1 MRYFILIIALFI
13 ATLSFSQGGKLIRIK
28 VNKGETG
35 NTGLTGPSGA
45 DGDDG
50 REVELQN
57 SGTYI
62 QWRYVGDVSWT
73 NLIDIVTITGA
84 DGSDGIDGA
93 DGTEIELQNSG
104 TYIQWRY
111 VGAGSWTNLIAISA
125 ITGADG
131 SDGADGVDG
140 STWYDGTGAPAG
152 GLGIDGDYY
161 LNDANGDVYIK
172 ASGSWSVTANIKGAD
187 GLGAGTVTVVT
198 GSAPIVIT
206 STATTTPNVTIDT
219 TSSYGAGTQYDLS
232 LKENKLTGTSG
243 QTLRFTGT
251 NTVAAS
257 SFLYNNGS
265 SIGINNTSPSGSLT
279 VNGSSYF
286 NSQTP
291 LNLYNASGTGIYTSF
306 QDNSYV
312 DNLVYSGSASAK
324 TFTLG
329 YTSGG
334 GLSISNV
341 SNKKLHVNGG
351 MSIGEG
357 IYNTAIDANSLIVE
371 GSAIVQTRSG
381 TATGLAGY
389 DVNSKFA
396 NMTLGSGF
404 SITSGTLNN
413 LALTS
418 LGGQTGA
425 TQTFAYGQSG
435 TTPSWSSGSNV
446 HTFRLPTATIGQ
458 LLVHNGTDWTAATPS
473 YESTLTFNAPLSRSV
488 NTISIPAATTSVSGH
503 LTSTDWNTFNG
514 KVGGSGTSTR
524 VAFWSGTSTLSS
536 NANLYWDNTNSRLGI
551 GTASPTRSLDV
562 AGVARINQGSNNLFV
577 GGGNTTLSGVQNV
590 ALGNSSL
597 VSITSGNN
605 NFAGGYES
613 LNSNTT
619 GSGNVGLGFRS
630 LYLNQSGTENMSIG
644 YQSLYSNVSGIR
656 SVAIGSNSLANATTD
671 ANTGIGYSSLE
682 NQTTGYYNTAVGYF
696 SGINLTTGH
705 TNTIFGWYAGGTGA
719 SSQNTDLGYY
729 AGNNATGTGNVRIGY
744 NSGQGTATYSNRLY
758 IENSNSST
766 PLIGGDFSTD
776 KVGINTAIGSIA
788 RTLHVTG
795 EARITDLTTD
805 TPTSW
810 VGSDGDGDL
819 ANGSVGNGIA
829 LASGALGLTGQA
841 LAVHNLASNGLIAR
855 TSSGNVS
862 ARTITAGNGIAVT
875 NGDGVSGNPT
885 IAQSTKYA
893 SAWANSEIFSLTAS
907 VVKKLDIYSSFVSSG
922 ITIDETDNWL
932 EISETG
938 VYEVTIT
945 GQYESNDQTGNYY
958 LGIYKYNGSET
969 GIAGGVLLKDPVGY
983 VPFAYTSMHTFSAG
997 DNVYAGLYCSTGETD
1012 DTVHNY
1018 KINMKRLY

>member
-13 ATLSFSQGGKLIRIK
+13 TTLSFSQGGKLIRIK

-140 STWYDGTGAPAG
+140 STWYEGTGVPSS
-152 GLGIDGDYY
+152 GLGANGDFY
-161 LNDANGDVYIK
+161 LNDANGDVYNK
-172 ASGSWSVTANIKGAD
+172 SGGAWSLVANIKGAD

-206 STATTTPNVTIDT
+206 STATTTPNVTLDT
-219 TSSYGAGTQYDLS
+219 TSATGAGTQYDLS

-243 QTLRFTGT
+243 QTLRFSGT

-257 SFLYNNGS
+257 SLLYNNGS

-279 VNGSSYF
+279 VSGASYF

-291 LNLYNASGTGIYTSF
+291 FNLYNVGGTGIYTSF
-306 QDNSYV
+306 QDASYV
-312 DNLVYSGSASAK
+312 DNLVYSGAATGK

-334 GLSISNV
+334 GLSIAGGIA
-341 SNKKLHVNGG
+341 NKKLHVNGG
-351 MSIGEG
+351 VSIGEN
-357 IYNTAIDANSLIVE
+357 YATNAIDANSLLVE
-371 GSAIVQTRSG
+371 GSFTLGTRTG
-381 TATGLAGY
+381 TAATLSSFDSGGKL
-389 DVNSKFA
+389 VNT
-396 NMTLGSGF
+396 TLGSGF

-473 YESTLTFNAPLSRSV
+473 YESTLTFNAPLSRST
-488 NTISIPAATTSVSGH
+488 NTISIPAASTSVSGH
-503 LTSTDWNTFNG
+503 LTSTDWNTFNS
-514 KVGGSGTSTR
+514 KVGGSGTTNYIPKWSSSSALTTSLGYDNGTTFSVGASGSPNSAGR
-524 VAFWSGTSTLSS
+524 FEALKTYTNTSDVNIVA
-536 NANLYWDNTNSRLGI
+536 
-551 GTASPTRSLDV
+551 
-562 AGVARINQGSNNLFV
+562 
-577 GGGNTTLSGVQNV
+577 
-590 ALGNSSL
+590 
-597 VSITSGNN
+597 SGNIPMIGWN
-605 NFAGGYES
+605 KTSSYRFAM
-613 LNSNTT
+613 
-619 GSGNVGLGFRS
+619 GS
-630 LYLNQSGTENMSIG
+630 
-644 YQSLYSNVSGIR
+644 
-656 SVAIGSNSLANATTD
+656 
-671 ANTGIGYSSLE
+671 
-682 NQTTGYYNTAVGYF
+682 GYF
-696 SGINLTTGH
+696 SNDRLSLFGASATSSNPTTSIVDFWNTGKVDFKDEVDIAKTLRIGESVSEFSFNHHTTNPTDVQFYVSLQSGKRFRINSAASLAYMDFYTPASGSNRNFSFATSYYSAGDFNLFRSS
-705 TNTIFGWYAGGTGA
+705 TAGGTPTTNIFTANSTGFG
-719 SSQNTDLGYY
+719 L
-729 AGNNATGTGNVRIGY
+729 GTG
-744 NSGQGTATYSNRLY
+744 SPQ
-758 IENSNSST
+758 
-766 PLIGGDFSTD
+766 
-776 KVGINTAIGSIA
+776 
-788 RTLHVTG
+788 RTLHVAG
-795 EARITDLTTD
+795 EARIEDLTTD

-841 LAVHNLASNGLIAR
+841 LALHNLASNGLIAR

-862 ARTITAGNGIAVT
+862 ARNITAGTGIAVT

-893 SAWANSEIFSLTAS
+893 SAFANAETFSLTAS
-907 VVKKLDIYSSFVSSG
+907 VVKKFDIYSTHVSSG
-922 ITIDETDNWL
+922 ITVDLTDNWL

-945 GQYESNDQTGNYY
+945 GQFKSNDGTGNYY
-958 LGIYKYNGSET
+958 FGIYKYNGSES
-969 GIAGGVLLKDPVGY
+969 GVDAGVTLKDPVGY

-1018 KINMKRLY
+1018 RITAKRLY

>member
-232 LKENKLTGTSG
+232 LKENKLTGTAG

-257 SFLYNNGS
+257 SFIYNNGS
-265 SIGINNTSPSGSLT
+265 SIGINNTSPSGSFT
-279 VNGSSYF
+279 VNGASYF

-291 LNLYNASGTGIYTSF
+291 FNLYNVGGTGIYTSF
-306 QDNSYV
+306 QDASYV
-312 DNLVYSGSASAK
+312 DNLVYSGAATGK

-334 GLSISNV
+334 GLSIAGGIA
-341 SNKKLHVNGG
+341 NKKLHVNGG
-351 MSIGEG
+351 VSIGEN
-357 IYNTAIDANSLIVE
+357 YATNAIDANSLLVE
-371 GSAIVQTRSG
+371 GSFTLGTRSG
-381 TATGLAGY
+381 TAATLSSFDSGGKL
-389 DVNSKFA
+389 VNT
-396 NMTLGSGF
+396 TLGSGF

-488 NTISIPAATTSVSGH
+488 NTISIPAASSGANGY
-503 LTSTDWNTFNG
+503 LSSTDWNTFNA
-514 KVGGSGTSTR
+514 KVSGSGTATR

-551 GTASPTRSLDV
+551 NNASPSYALHVNNTDVMFNSIRVGRGGGNDASSLAFGANTLTSNTGVQNIAIGSDVLASNTANNNVGIGYRALTANTSGASNLAIGASALLTNTSSSNNVSIGLSSLQTLNGGGSNLAIGISSLQDATSAWENVAIGRDGLRSTNGSGNAVIGFQGMRNNLTGNYNV
-562 AGVARINQGSNNLFV
+562 AIGYQAGLNTLGSNNVF
-577 GGGNTTLSGVQNV
+577 
-590 ALGNSSL
+590 
-597 VSITSGNN
+597 
-605 NFAGGYES
+605 
-613 LNSNTT
+613 
-619 GSGNVGLGFRS
+619 LGFR
-630 LYLNQSGTENMSIG
+630 
-644 YQSLYSNVSGIR
+644 
-656 SVAIGSNSLANATTD
+656 A
-671 ANTGIGYSSLE
+671 GYSD
-682 NQTTGYYNTAVGYF
+682 VG
-696 SGINLTTGH
+696 
-705 TNTIFGWYAGGTGA
+705 
-719 SSQNTDLGYY
+719 
-729 AGNNATGTGNVRIGY
+729 
-744 NSGQGTATYSNRLY
+744 SNRLM
-758 IENSNSST
+758 IQNELSST
-766 PLIGGDFSTD
+766 PLIGGQFDND
-776 KVGINTAIGSIA
+776 RVGINRDISSIS
-788 RTLHVTG
+788 RTLHVGG
-795 EARITDLTTD
+795 EVRIDDLTTD

-841 LAVHNLASNGLIAR
+841 LALHNLSSNGLIAR

-885 IAQSTKYA
+885 IAQATKYA

-983 VPFAYTSMHTFSAG
+983 VPFAYTSMHTFTAG

-1018 KINMKRLY
+1018 RINMKRLY

>member
-140 STWYDGTGAPAG
+140 STWYDGTGAPSG

-161 LNDANGDVYIK
+161 LNDANGDVYVK
-172 ASGSWSVTANIKGAD
+172 ASGSWSITANIKGLD
-187 GLGAGTVTVVT
+187 GVGAGTVTVVT

-206 STATTTPNVTIDT
+206 STATTTPNVTLDT
-219 TSSYGAGTQYDLS
+219 TSATGAGTQYDLS

-243 QTLRFTGT
+243 QTLRFSGT

-257 SFLYNNGS
+257 SLLYNNGS

-291 LNLYNASGTGIYTSF
+291 LNLYNASGSGIYTSF
-306 QDNSYV
+306 QDNANV
-312 DNLVYSGSASAK
+312 DNLVFSGTRK

-334 GLSISNV
+334 GLSISDV
-341 SNKKLHVNGG
+341 LNKKLHVNGG
-351 MSIGEG
+351 LSVGEG

-396 NMTLGSGF
+396 NVTLGSGF

-458 LLVHNGTDWTAATPS
+458 LMVHNGTDWTAATPS

-488 NTISIPAATTSVSGH
+488 NTISIPAASSGANGY
-503 LTSTDWNTFNG
+503 LSSTDWTTFNN
-514 KVGGSGTSTR
+514 KVGGSGTATR
-524 VAFWSGTSTLSS
+524 VAFWSGSSTLSS

-551 GTASPTRSLDV
+551 GTASPSKQLTTTQDIS
-562 AGVARINQGSNNLFV
+562 ANSNDIGL
-577 GGGNTTLSGVQNV
+577 GGGNQPNNARFGNA
-590 ALGNSSL
+590 AL
-597 VSITSGNN
+597 NN
-605 NFAGGYES
+605 
-613 LNSNTT
+613 NTT
-619 GSGNVGLGFRS
+619 GVGNL
-630 LYLNQSGTENMSIG
+630 
-644 YQSLYSNVSGIR
+644 
-656 SVAIGSNSLANATTD
+656 AIGAYALLNN
-671 ANTGIGYSSLE
+671 
-682 NQTTGYYNTAVGYF
+682 TTGYYNIALGNQAMFYNV
-696 SGINLTTGH
+696 SGH
-705 TNTIFGWYAGGTGA
+705 TNTAIG
-719 SSQNTDLGYY
+719 QNTLL
-729 AGNNATGTGNVRIGY
+729 NNIGSKNTGIGTEALYSLTSGVENTAISALALRSNVTGNSNIAIGFAA
-744 NSGQGTATYSNRLY
+744 GYSETGSNKLY
-758 IENSNSST
+758 IEPSTSST
-766 PLIGGDFSTD
+766 PLIGGDFVTD
-776 KVGINTAIGSIA
+776 RVGINTAIGSIT

-862 ARTITAGNGIAVT
+862 ARTITAGNGVAVT

-885 IAQSTKYA
+885 IAQSDSYA
-893 SAWANSEIFSLTAS
+893 SLFYSGGEDFNLTAS
-907 VVKKLDIYSSFVSSG
+907 ANKKLDFDNYD
-922 ITIDETDNWL
+922 ITTVGLTSDLTDNWVTL
-932 EISETG
+932 PATG
-938 VYEVTIT
+938 AYEVTVSGSFESDASASVYTIGLRKDNGGT
-945 GQYESNDQTGNYY
+945 DTQVAIGQY
-958 LGIYKYNGSET
+958 
-969 GIAGGVLLKDPVGY
+969 LKSPIGT
-983 VPFAYTSMHTFSAG
+983 VPFSFTIIKSFNANDRVYTYIQSSA
-997 DNVYAGLYCSTGETD
+997 DTTD
-1012 DTVHNY
+1012 DTMRY
-1018 KINMKRLY
+1018 LRMTIKRIY

>member
-13 ATLSFSQGGKLIRIK
+13 TTLSFSQGGKLIRIK

-111 VGAGSWTNLIAISA
+111 VGAGSWTNLIAISS

-140 STWYDGTGAPAG
+140 STWYEGTGVPSS
-152 GLGIDGDYY
+152 GLGANGDFY
-161 LNDANGDVYIK
+161 LNDANGDVYNK
-172 ASGSWSVTANIKGAD
+172 SGGAWSLVANIKGAD
-187 GLGAGTVTVVT
+187 GIGAGTVTVVT

-232 LKENKLTGTSG
+232 LKENKLTGTAG

-251 NTVAAS
+251 NVVAAS
-257 SFLYNNGS
+257 GVLYNDGTNV
-265 SIGINNTSPSGSLT
+265 GI
-279 VNGSSYF
+279 
-286 NSQTP
+286 
-291 LNLYNASGTGIYTSF
+291 
-306 QDNSYV
+306 
-312 DNLVYSGSASAK
+312 GSAAPSQR
-324 TFTLG
+324 
-329 YTSGG
+329 
-334 GLSISNV
+334 
-341 SNKKLHVNGG
+341 LHVNGNFRLDG
-351 MSIGEG
+351 GLYDA
-357 IYNTAIDANSLIVE
+357 YNN
-371 GSAIVQTRSG
+371 
-381 TATGLAGY
+381 AG
-389 DVNSKFA
+389 
-396 NMTLGSGF
+396 TLGQILSNLGGTGTEW
-404 SITSGTLNN
+404 ITPKAYLDTLNG
-413 LALTS
+413 LFA
-418 LGGQTGA
+418 A
-425 TQTFAYGQSG
+425 TQTFATGTSGTNFNISSSG
-435 TTPSWSSGSNV
+435 TT
-446 HTFRLPTATIGQ
+446 HTFNFPNASGTNRG
-458 LLVHNGTDWTAATPS
+458 LLTSTDWTTFNGK
-473 YESTLTFNAPLSRSV
+473 ESPLTFNAPLSRST

-503 LTSTDWNTFNG
+503 LTSTDWNTFNN
-514 KVGGSGTSTR
+514 KFTLPTLINGSVIFSNGT
-524 VAFWSGTSTLSS
+524 TLSQD
-536 NANLYWDNTNSRLGI
+536 NLRFFFDNTNDRLGVGLSASTPTDRLTLSGYQGDDFIGLNNTLSANNRTFKIIAGDYSGGRNGLSIYDSYAAANRLFITNSGNIGINNNAPDYKLSVNGDFQVIDRTGTASVGAGFNGVGKLVELSYLPLGGFGVANKVAWYNTSNTTTFSYNLHWDETNRRLGI
-551 GTASPTRSLDV
+551 NTSTPTDRL
-562 AGVARINQGSNNLFV
+562 
-577 GGGNTTLSGVQNV
+577 TLSGYTGDDYIGLNNV
-590 ALGNSSL
+590 LSTGDRTFKLIAGDYSGGRDGF
-597 VSITSGNN
+597 SI
-605 NFAGGYES
+605 YD
-613 LNSNTT
+613 T
-619 GSGNVGLGFRS
+619 GSSATRFYISNAGNVG
-630 LYLNQSGTENMSIG
+630 IG
-644 YQSLYSNVSGIR
+644 NISPN
-656 SVAIGSNSLANATTD
+656 
-671 ANTGIGYSSLE
+671 
-682 NQTTGYYNTAVGYF
+682 
-696 SGINLTTGH
+696 
-705 TNTIFGWYAGGTGA
+705 
-719 SSQNTDLGYY
+719 
-729 AGNNATGTGNVRIGY
+729 
-744 NSGQGTATYSNRLY
+744 
-758 IENSNSST
+758 
-766 PLIGGDFSTD
+766 
-776 KVGINTAIGSIA
+776 

-795 EARITDLTTD
+795 EVRITDLATD

-819 ANGSVGNGIA
+819 ANGSVGNGVT

-841 LAVHNLASNGLIAR
+841 LSVHNLGTNGLIAR
-855 TSSGNVS
+855 TGSGTVS

-893 SAWANSEIFSLTAS
+893 SAFANAETFSLTAS
-907 VVKKLDIYSSFVSSG
+907 VVKKFDIYSTHVSSG
-922 ITIDETDNWL
+922 ITVDLTDNWL

-945 GQYESNDQTGNYY
+945 GQFESNDGTGNYY
-958 LGIYKYNGSET
+958 FGIYKYNGSES
-969 GIAGGVLLKDPVGY
+969 GVDAGVTLKDPVGY

-1018 KINMKRLY
+1018 RINMKRIY